1 MATLLS
7 TVNKHCNEFE
17 LNLDFT
23 NLGRKFKNLHLTGAL
38 SYRAVISLLNHV
50 QQLLCITDVVLESWL
65 CFGLLYCLF
74 VFNLQTDI
82 ILLVSETLETKQED
96 EPLKG
101 SKEKGNV
108 CLIVLCYFRPLSKA
122 H

>member
-7 TVNKHCNEFE
+7 SVNKHCNEFE

-23 NLGRKFKNLHLTGAL
+23 NLGRKFKNLHLTGPL

-50 QQLLCITDVVLESWL
+50 QQLLCITDVALESWL
-65 CFGLLYCLF
+65 CFDLPYCSY